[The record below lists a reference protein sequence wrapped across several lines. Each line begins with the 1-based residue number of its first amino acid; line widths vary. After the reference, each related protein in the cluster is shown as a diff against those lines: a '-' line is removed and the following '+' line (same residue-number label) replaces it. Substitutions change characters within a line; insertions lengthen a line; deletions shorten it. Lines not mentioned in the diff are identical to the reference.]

1 MNFEVNFATE
11 KQINP
16 IVLIVGTRPEGI
28 KMIPLYKALK
38 NANLPTLLCST
49 MQHDEL
55 LYQVFDAFDVK
66 PDFNLEIMR
75 QGQDLFYLTN
85 SILQK
90 TKELFTKIK
99 PSLIIVQG
107 DTTSTM
113 AAALS
118 AFYLNIP
125 IAHVEAGLRTDDIT
139 QPFPEEA
146 NRRIVTQ
153 IAKYNFAPTEITAKN
168 LISENVNQA
177 NIFITG
183 NTVTD
188 ALRIIQEKFTQNFK
202 ENFKEIISPEIKNII
217 TKCKLENKKII
228 LLTAHRRESFAQDK
242 NGTNGISKILKTMQ
256 KILQKNPNTF
266 CIYPFH
272 PNPNVIQEIE
282 KTNISNLENI
292 YLCEPISYSN
302 MVYVITNSD
311 LILTDSGGI
320 QEEAIAL
327 SKPVLVLREKT
338 ERMEGV
344 LAGLAKIVG
353 TDETKIEK
361 YINEYINET
370 NNLNAFLSTA
380 LSTGANNIYGDGYAS
395 EKITEIIKQEI
406 SKNNI
411 KIQVSQT
418 HVSQTHM
425 SQTHVSKKQEID
437 FFSTG
442 STLVTNN
449 LENKILMK
457 TGSLDM
463 NQKENNILNKVC
475 MIGLGYIG
483 LPTSIILA
491 ENGLEV
497 TGFDIDAKRVDS
509 INSGDPV
516 IEEPE
521 IYEKLHVAL
530 SSGKFKATT
539 KIEPANYFIIA
550 VPTPFKENNLA
561 DLSYVDSAA
570 NYICT
575 VLQKGNTV
583 LLESTVPVG
592 ATDSLARTIEEK
604 TKLIAGQ
611 DFYVAHCPERVL
623 PGKIFQELEQNDRV
637 IGGINQESAYQSSL
651 LYKTFVKGQIYLTDS
666 KTAEM
671 VKLVEN
677 SSRDVQIAFAHQ
689 VASMAKDANLNANE
703 VIELAN
709 KHPRVNIL
717 QPTCGVGGHCIAIDP
732 WFLVESFPN
741 SCSLIKSARQVNDNR
756 PLEVIEIITQKINS
770 WDLENKK
777 TCSESCKN
785 SHCTNSDNTCDKTC
799 TNMCDK
805 ICSKMCNVL
814 VLGLTYKADVDD
826 LRESPALQI
835 AKELCKNKNIN
846 LFVSEPNIRQQKLKS
861 LFETQAIST
870 QEGIEKSDI
879 IIYLVGHKRFK
890 AIDQK
895 VLKNKIILDFCGITN
910 KPRLNNS
917 QTNIF
922 SANNIENINT
932 NILNKGENI
941 FYSSNKE

>member
-1 MNFEVNFATE
+1 MNFEVSLTTK
-11 KQINP
+11 KQISP

-38 NANLPTLLCST
+38 KANLPTILCST

-55 LYQVFDAFDVK
+55 LYQVFDAFDVI

-99 PSLIIVQG
+99 PSLVIVQG

-125 IAHVEAGLRTDDIT
+125 IAHVEAGLRTDDIM

-153 IAKYNFAPTEITAKN
+153 IAKYNFAPTEIAAKN
-168 LISENVNQA
+168 LVSENVSPT

-188 ALRIIQEKFTQNFK
+188 ALRIIQEKFTQNIK
-202 ENFKEIISPEIKNII
+202 ENNKELISPEIKKII
-217 TKCKLENKKII
+217 TKCKLENKTII
-228 LLTAHRRESFAQDK
+228 LLTAHRRESFIPDQ

-256 KILQKNPNTF
+256 KILQQHPNTF

-344 LAGLAKIVG
+344 LSGLAKIVG
-353 TDETKIEK
+353 TDAIKIEK
-361 YINEYINET
+361 YLKEYINFKTEKSH
-370 NNLNAFLSTA
+370 LNTVLSSALSSA

-406 SKNNI
+406 NKNNI
-411 KIQVSQT
+411 KTQET
-418 HVSQTHM
+418 
-425 SQTHVSKKQEID
+425 KK
-437 FFSTG
+437 
-442 STLVTNN
+442 LNTNN
-449 LENKILMK
+449 VYDINNLNNKILVK

-463 NQKENNILNKVC
+463 YQKENNILNKVC

-491 ENGLEV
+491 ENGLSV
-497 TGFDIDAKRVDS
+497 TGFDIDAKRVES

-521 IYEKLHVAL
+521 IYEKLHVTL
-530 SSGKFKATT
+530 SSGKFKASTQ
-539 KIEPANYFIIA
+539 IEPADYFIIA

-604 TKLIAGQ
+604 TKLVAGQ

-637 IGGINQESAYQSSL
+637 IGGINQESAYKSSL

-689 VASMAKDANLNANE
+689 VASMAKDAGLDANE
-703 VIELAN
+703 IIELAN

-741 SCSLIKSARQVNDNR
+741 SCNLIKSARQVNDNR
-756 PLEVIEIITQKINS
+756 PLEVINIITEKINT
-770 WDLENKK
+770 WELENKK
-777 TCSESCKN
+777 ACSESCKN
-785 SHCTNSDNTCDKTC
+785 SHCTNGNNTCDKTC

-805 ICSKMCNVL
+805 ICSKICNVL
-814 VLGLTYKADVDD
+814 ILGLTYKADVDD
-826 LRESPALQI
+826 LRESPALKI
-835 AKELCKNKNIN
+835 AKELSNNKNIN
-846 LFVSEPNIRQQKLKS
+846 LLVSEPNIRQQKLKN
-861 LFETQAIST
+861 LFDAQAIST
-870 QEGIEKSDI
+870 QEGIEKADI

-895 VLKNKIILDFCGITN
+895 ILKNKIILDFCGITN
-910 KPRLNNS
+910 KPRINNLH
-917 QTNIF
+917 TNIF
-922 SANNIENINT
+922 NT
-932 NILNKGENI
+932 NTNTLNNDKII
-941 FYSSNKE
+941 FYEKNKE